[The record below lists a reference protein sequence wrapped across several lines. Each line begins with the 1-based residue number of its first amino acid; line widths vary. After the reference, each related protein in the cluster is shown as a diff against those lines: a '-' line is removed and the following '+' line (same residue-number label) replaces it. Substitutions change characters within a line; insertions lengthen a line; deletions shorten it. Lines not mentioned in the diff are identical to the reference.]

1 MRARATLAAMDGPSL
16 QERKRRVTRDL
27 IEQAALELF
36 LERGFDQTTIDEIA
50 RAAGVSSR
58 TFFRYFEAKED
69 VLFADHADERDLFL
83 ASLQEQPPGVPL
95 PTRVRHALGAT
106 AHLGNAAAQEARNRL
121 IATVPAVRD
130 RMYRLAPDYENA
142 IADAIRRSHPQTTEA
157 EALLAAAAIWGA
169 FMKIPDLV
177 IGGFEKDA
185 GAVLERACAVLET
198 GIR

>member
-1 MRARATLAAMDGPSL
+1 MGLSL

-36 LERGFDQTTIDEIA
+36 LTRGFDATTIDDIA
-50 RAAGVSSR
+50 HAAGVSAR
-58 TFFRYFEAKED
+58 TFFRYFAGKED
-69 VLFADHADERDLFL
+69 VLFADHLDELELFL
-83 ASLQEQPPGVPL
+83 ESLRAQPLRTPL
-95 PTRVRHALGAT
+95 PTRVRNALAAT
-106 AHLGNAAAQEARNRL
+106 AHLERAPAQEARNRL

-142 IADAIRRSHPQTTEA
+142 IANHLREIAPKTGEV

-177 IGGFEKDA
+177 MRGLEEDA
-185 GAVLERACAVLET
+185 NAVLERACSVLES